1 MRRIIR
7 NISTLIILALVLVS
21 CITAPVLA
29 DGETTISISAPDEVT
44 PGSSFTVT
52 IDITGVEDLNAVQY
66 DISFDPSV
74 IRLDS
79 VSDGQINSIAISAM
93 SNKIGEGHWRV
104 VQSMGLGKISGS
116 GCLATLHFR
125 AVGTGGANSGIDIT
139 NGLLA
144 DFDMNAIQATWGT
157 KSVSVISG
165 ESGDQSSMTDSTQS
179 STTDSTPGSTPSSSP
194 SSSPPPSTEQET
206 GDESAVG
213 SGTVAEVQSPA
224 PLLPPAPGSG
234 KKPAAAPAPATR
246 DTVTELDETPAQLL
260 PPAPESQPVSQP
272 WLWIV
277 VGGVIVII
285 VLFIVIRLS
294 RRPF

>member
-1 MRRIIR
+1 MRML
-7 NISTLIILALVLVS
+7 SAVAVLALVLGS
-21 CITAPVLA
+21 CIAVPVLA
-29 DGETTISISAPDEVT
+29 DGQTSIVINAPDEVT

-52 IDITGVEDLNAVQY
+52 VDISGVQDLYAIQY

-74 IRLDS
+74 LRLDS
-79 VSDGQINSIAISAM
+79 ISDGLISSVAISAM
-93 SNKIGEGHWRV
+93 YNEIGAGHWRV
-104 VQSMGLGKISGS
+104 VQTMGLGKISGS
-116 GCLATLHFR
+116 GRLATLHFR
-125 AVGTGGANSGIDIT
+125 AIGTGGASSGINIT
-139 NGLLA
+139 DGMLS

-206 GDESAVG
+206 EDESAVG